1 MKTHHA
7 HHASNQLHGS
17 VFLPTLL
24 GMLLAALPVTGA
36 PKPKETIPFSDA
48 RIRIEVNSTDGD
60 SGLHVNLDAEGWKF
74 VNIFSPTGKLIF
86 TVEGGGGVGKTG
98 LTEVFFES
106 AEPGFEDLPLDKF
119 LERFPEGNYRFTGKT
134 ITGKNLAS
142 IANLSHAIPAG
153 PVLIS
158 PAQNSVQD
166 VDLTEI
172 RWEPVADPKGS
183 RITRYE
189 VLVVEDGPV
198 PNRVLSAVLPGSKT
212 NMIVPPTFL
221 KRNAS
226 YKCEVLA
233 IERGG
238 NQTLSENAFRTGP

>member
-1 MKTHHA
+1 MKP
-7 HHASNQLHGS
+7 SNEFHGLKQPNSS
-17 VFLPTLL
+17 VFLPALL
-24 GMLLAALPVTGA
+24 GVLLAALPA
-36 PKPKETIPFSDA
+36 PASAKPKETIPFSDA

-60 SGLHVNLDAEGWKF
+60 SGLHVLLDAEGWKF

-98 LTEVFFES
+98 LTELFFES

-134 ITGKNLAS
+134 LTGKDLAS
-142 IANLSHAIPAG
+142 IAKLTHAIPAG
-153 PVLIS
+153 PVLVS
-158 PAQNSVQD
+158 PAQDSVQD
-166 VDLTEI
+166 VDNTVV

-198 PNRVLSAVLPGSKT
+198 PNRVLSAVLPGSKSS
-212 NMIVPPTFL
+212 MIVPPTFL
-221 KRNAS
+221 RRNAS

>member
-1 MKTHHA
+1 M
-7 HHASNQLHGS
+7 
-17 VFLPTLL
+17 LPAAML
-24 GMLLAALPVTGA
+24 GILLAALPVTA
-36 PKPKETIPFSDA
+36 EPKPKETIPFTDA

-86 TVEGGGGVGKTG
+86 TVEGGGSVGKTG

-106 AEPGFEDLPLDKF
+106 AEPGFADLPLAKF

-142 IANLSHAIPAG
+142 VAKLTHAIPAG
-153 PVLIS
+153 PVLVS
-158 PAQNSVQD
+158 PAENSVQD
-166 VDLTEI
+166 VDNTVV
-172 RWEPVADPKGS
+172 RWEPVADPQGS

-189 VLVVEDGPV
+189 VLVVEVGLVPV
-198 PNRVLSAVLPGSKT
+198 RVLSAVLLGSKSS
-212 NMIVPPTFL
+212 MIVPPTFL

-238 NQTLSENAFRTGP
+238 NQTLSENAFRTAP